1 MTEQLRPQTRIS
13 GLTVQDI
20 LAQYQSR
27 LRDLETALSQARF
40 HSSIAA
46 AALAVAVAMFL
57 ILGVWA
63 VGRQIA
69 PWWPIV
75 PVPVTI
81 ASARRYRTQRQSR
94 YRASRLAQFYH
105 RAIDRIGGNW
115 SGGGATGEEFSPP
128 EHAYSRDLNLFGEGS
143 LFELLSTA
151 RTAVGRKGLAS
162 YLLAAPPVAE
172 IVERQQAIAELR
184 TRPDLRER
192 VALLG
197 DFEVQETKWETFAE
211 WLDSPRVAF
220 SRMFRIAALVTSTLL
235 AALLL
240 GGLTALIP
248 WDRVAVG
255 SAPLLVFHTVAG
267 LINRRRVNRAI
278 EWVGPLSAE
287 TQVLRGGLRL
297 LEETEFVS
305 PKLRRISGQA
315 RHASETLRRLERL
328 INALHERSKDWFY
341 LPSLALLAGTQL
353 LAAIEAWR
361 GKHGPQLCT
370 WLEVWGEF
378 EALSSL
384 ANYAS
389 ENPENTVPEFVSDS
403 ARFEADALGHPLI
416 PDDSCVR
423 NSVRLNQAHRPDQG
437 RTSGVS
443 LIQDKLSDA
452 AAPLVSPLC
461 ASQGTDCRFLV
472 ISGSNMS
479 GKSTLLRAI
488 GLNTVLACAGAPVRA
503 RSLRLSRLSV
513 CASLSVVDSLAAG
526 KSKFLAEI
534 DRLRQAIESSSSGAG
549 VLFLI
554 DEILSGTNSRD
565 RRIASEAIVRTLVE
579 NGAIGAVSTH
589 DLALTEIADLDELYG
604 TNVHTGSYPGG
615 GPLDFDYV
623 LRPGPSRESNALA
636 IARLAGVPI

>member
-1 MTEQLRPQTRIS
+1 M
-13 GLTVQDI
+13 TVQAI
-20 LAQYQSR
+20 LIQYQSR
-27 LRDLETALSQARF
+27 LRDLETTVSQARL

-46 AALAVAVAMFL
+46 AALAVAIVMFL
-57 ILGVWA
+57 TLGFWA
-63 VGRQIA
+63 IGRQIA
-69 PWWPIV
+69 PWWPLV
-75 PVPVTI
+75 PLPATV
-81 ASARRYRTQRQSR
+81 AAARRYRIERQSR
-94 YRASRLAQFYH
+94 YRSSRLARLYH

-115 SGGGATGEEFSPP
+115 SGGATGEEFSPS
-128 EHAYSRDLNLFGEGS
+128 EHAYARDLNLFGEGS

-172 IVERQQAIAELR
+172 ISERQQAVAELR
-184 TRPDLRER
+184 MRTDLRER
-192 VALLG
+192 IALLG

-211 WLDSPRVAF
+211 WLDSPRIAF
-220 SRMFRIAALVTSTLL
+220 SRLFRITALVTSALL

-240 GGLTALIP
+240 CGLTGLIP
-248 WDRVAVG
+248 WDRVAFG
-255 SAPLLVFHTVAG
+255 AAPLLAFHTVAG
-267 LINRRRVNRAI
+267 LIHRRRVNRAI
-278 EWVGPLSAE
+278 ERVGPVSVE
-287 TQVLRGGLRL
+287 TQVLRGGLCL
-297 LEETEFVS
+297 LEETEVAS
-305 PKLRRISGQA
+305 PKLRRLSEQA
-315 RHASETLRRLERL
+315 RHASRTLRGLERL
-328 INALHERSKDWFY
+328 VNALHERNKDWFY
-341 LPSLALLAGTQL
+341 LPSLVLLLGTQL
-353 LAAIEAWR
+353 LAAIEEWR
-361 GKHGPQLCT
+361 GKHASQLT
-370 WLEVWGEF
+370 MWLEVWAEF
-378 EALSSL
+378 EALNSL
-384 ANYAS
+384 ATYAY
-389 ENPENTVPEFVSDS
+389 ENPQNTFPEFVSDCV
-403 ARFEADALGHPLI
+403 RFEADALGHPLI

-423 NSVRLNQAHRPDQG
+423 NSVRLNQARRPDHG
-437 RTSGVS
+437 RRSRAS
-443 LIQDKLSDA
+443 LIQDKQSSA

-461 ASQGTDCRFLV
+461 ANQGMDCRLLV

-488 GLNTVLACAGAPVRA
+488 GLNAVLACAGAPVRA

-534 DRLRQAIESSSSGAG
+534 DRLRQAIESASSGAG

-589 DLALTEIADLDELYG
+589 DLALTEIAGLDGLNG
-604 TNVHTGSYPGG
+604 TNVHMGSHPGG